1 MQTTLIYICNRF
13 SKKKELQLYF
23 MKAAEARE
31 GLTMIMDPMLDDF
44 FFFYVILPITG
55 WKVIERVHKKN
66 DPCQFLSFSRR
77 IGKYQSLIFMR

>member
-44 FFFYVILPITG
+44 FFLRYITHHWLEG
-55 WKVIERVHKKN
+55 NWT
-66 DPCQFLSFSRR
+66 SS
-77 IGKYQSLIFMR
+77 

>member
-1 MQTTLIYICNRF
+1 
-13 SKKKELQLYF
+13 

-31 GLTMIMDPMLDDF
+31 GLTMIMNPMLDDF
-44 FFFYVILPITG
+44 FFLRYITHH
-55 WKVIERVHKKN
+55 WLEVIERVHKKN

>member
-44 FFFYVILPITG
+44 FFLRYITHHWLEG
-55 WKVIERVHKKN
+55 N
-66 DPCQFLSFSRR
+66 
-77 IGKYQSLIFMR
+77 

>member
-1 MQTTLIYICNRF
+1 
-13 SKKKELQLYF
+13 

-66 DPCQFLSFSRR
+66 DPCQFLSFS
-77 IGKYQSLIFMR
+77 